1 MGMKRIPGGGR
12 NHKNDSRTQ
21 AGLGL
26 GLQKYWSFFKMRLM
40 AGLQYRAAA
49 LAGMSTQFVWGTME
63 ILLYRAFWLEHPE
76 RFPMGM
82 EALSAYIWLQQ
93 AFLTLFA
100 MWQWE
105 YEILESVKTGA
116 VSYEL
121 LRPTDVYGMW
131 LARTV
136 ANRLARASLRMV
148 PVLLVASLIPAPYG
162 LRLRVSPAVFGA
174 FLLSMA
180 LMVLV
185 VCAYS
190 LLVYALTFYLTDPN
204 GIMVLSVAAADLLG
218 GAIVPLPFLPG
229 WLRKFAQLTPFG
241 SMQNVPLRI
250 FSGDITPH
258 EIPAVTGLQVF
269 WIAALL
275 CAGYLLTK
283 NGLRRTVILGG

>member
-1 MGMKRIPGGGR
+1 MK
-12 NHKNDSRTQ
+12 Q
-21 AGLGL
+21 
-26 GLQKYWSFFKMRLM
+26 YWSFFKMRLM

-49 LAGMSTQFVWGTME
+49 LAGMSTQFVWGGME

-82 EALSAYIWLQQ
+82 EALSSYIWLQQ

-100 MWQWE
+100 LWNWE
-105 YEILESVKTGA
+105 HDILESVKTGS

-121 LRPTDVYGMW
+121 LRPTDIYSMW
-131 LARTV
+131 MARSV
-136 ANRLARASLRMV
+136 ANRLARAALRMV
-148 PVLLVASLIPAPYG
+148 PVLVVSSLLPSPWG
-162 LRLRVSPAVFGA
+162 LRLPASPAAFA
-174 FLLSMA
+174 LFLLSAA

-218 GAIVPLPFLPG
+218 GAIVPLPFLPDG
-229 WLRKFAQLTPFG
+229 LRQFAQLTPFA
-241 SMQNVPLRI
+241 SMQNVPLRL
-250 FSGDITPH
+250 FTGDIPLSQA
-258 EIPAVTGLQVF
+258 PAYMGLQVF
-269 WIAALL
+269 WILALMT
-275 CAGYLLTK
+275 AGYLLTR

>member
-1 MGMKRIPGGGR
+1 MK
-12 NHKNDSRTQ
+12 
-21 AGLGL
+21 
-26 GLQKYWSFFKMRLM
+26 KYWSFFKMRLM

-82 EALSAYIWLQQ
+82 EALSSYIWLQQ

-100 MWQWE
+100 LWNWE
-105 YEILESVKTGA
+105 FDILESVKTGA

-121 LRPTDVYGMW
+121 LRPADIYSMW
-131 LARTV
+131 MARSV
-136 ANRLARASLRMV
+136 ANRLARASLR
-148 PVLLVASLIPAPYG
+148 I
-162 LRLRVSPAVFGA
+162 SPAAFGVF
-174 FLLSMA
+174 LVSMV

-190 LLVYALTFYLTDPN
+190 LFVYALTFYLTDPN

-218 GAIVPLPFLPG
+218 GAIVPLPFLPEDF
-229 WLRKFAQLTPFG
+229 RKFAELTPFA

-250 FSGDITPH
+250 FSGDISLS
-258 EIPAVTGLQVF
+258 EAPAVMGLQIF
-269 WIAALL
+269 WAAALIF
-275 CAGYLLTK
+275 AGYLLTR
-283 NGLRRTVILGG
+283 NGLRRAVILGG